1 MDSVVSRDKDKLRL
15 PIRLNLRLGNDFIDI
30 SNIVGAGGNMT
41 VQQVNN
47 PSTRKGD
54 PLFMQHLNTAWQAA
68 DARTKQSLQPCVQL
82 DGHGNIV
89 RIAAIKDYPQLET
102 FVRSFA
108 DGKTYIGNGAWN
120 GSPGNPNDNNQSS
133 AAQGNTDIQVT
144 YNDGDAT
151 PPSQMLFPSA

>member
-1 MDSVVSRDKDKLRL
+1 M
-15 PIRLNLRLGNDFIDI
+15 

-54 PLFMQHLNTAWQAA
+54 PLFMQHLNAAWQVA
-68 DARTKQSLQPCVQL
+68 DAPTKQSLQPCVQL
-82 DGHGNIV
+82 DGNGNIV
-89 RIAAIKDYPQLET
+89 RIAAIKNYPQLET

-108 DGKTYIGNGAWN
+108 DGMTYIGNGAWN
-120 GSPGNPNDNNQSS
+120 GSPGNDNDNKQSS

-151 PPSQMLFPSA
+151 PPS

>member
-1 MDSVVSRDKDKLRL
+1 
-15 PIRLNLRLGNDFIDI
+15 
-30 SNIVGAGGNMT
+30 MT

-54 PLFMQHLNTAWQAA
+54 PLFMQHLNAAWQAA
-68 DARTKQSLQPCVQL
+68 DTSTKQSLQPCVQL
-82 DGHGNIV
+82 DGNGNIV
-89 RIAAIKDYPQLET
+89 RIAAIKNYPQLET

-108 DGKTYIGNGAWN
+108 DGMTYIGNGAWN
-120 GSPGNPNDNNQSS
+120 GSPGNDNDNKQSS

-151 PPSQMLFPSA
+151 PPS

>member
-1 MDSVVSRDKDKLRL
+1 M
-15 PIRLNLRLGNDFIDI
+15 
-30 SNIVGAGGNMT
+30 GAGGNMT

-54 PLFMQHLNTAWQAA
+54 PIFMQNLNTAWQAA
-68 DARTKQSLQPCVQL
+68 DGATKQSLQPCVQL
-82 DGHGNIV
+82 DGNGNVV

-108 DGKTYIGNGAWN
+108 NGQTYIGNGAWG
-120 GSPGNPNDNNQSS
+120 GSSGNPNDNNQSS
-133 AAQGNTDIQVT
+133 AAQGDTDIQVT

-151 PPSQMLFPSA
+151 PPSQLHFSYSKQYRILLLLTNIV